1 MRVVEEA
8 QHEIVFVGEFPP
20 YLQEEIRFEADLVV
34 SIFSE
39 RFGATPPETTIT
51 FARTREQLADAYR
64 ALTGRALPTWR
75 WCFADRLPS
84 ARYIIFIH
92 IGSCGF
98 GYTVGDAA
106 GFVLAHEYFHV
117 LQLALAPD
125 PKGPYWLSEGSAEY
139 AMALFGDRRKVLEY
153 EAFRNLARLRNASW
167 TGTLEDAAGD
177 TSFPPGH
184 EHYFLGFLAVE
195 LLVELAGEDALL
207 EYFRLLPAH
216 VDWREA
222 FEAAFG
228 RTADEFYAEFEPHRA
243 EAIAGYR
250 TIRGRVI
257 GSDEAPRDG
266 VTLWALDEF
275 DLKGGYGETA
285 PDGTFS
291 IGLTRDGSYRVEVY
305 VVDATGLCNLAGWYA
320 EGAGFTPSAGEAAYL
335 LVEDG
340 QVTVPDIRLPAEATP
355 RPFAGRCVQ

>member
-1 MRVVEEA
+1 MNTSGFFLRMWT
-8 QHEIVFVGEFPP
+8 GERHSRP
-20 YLQEEIRFEADLVV
+20 L
-34 SIFSE
+34 
-39 RFGATPPETTIT
+39 
-51 FARTREQLADAYR
+51 
-64 ALTGRALPTWR
+64 
-75 WCFADRLPS
+75 
-84 ARYIIFIH
+84 
-92 IGSCGF
+92 
-98 GYTVGDAA
+98 
-106 GFVLAHEYFHV
+106 
-117 LQLALAPD
+117 
-125 PKGPYWLSEGSAEY
+125 SAEPL
-139 AMALFGDRRKVLEY
+139 MSSTRSSR
-153 EAFRNLARLRNASW
+153 
-167 TGTLEDAAGD
+167 
-177 TSFPPGH
+177 
-184 EHYFLGFLAVE
+184 
-195 LLVELAGEDALL
+195 
-207 EYFRLLPAH
+207 
-216 VDWREA
+216 
-222 FEAAFG
+222 
-228 RTADEFYAEFEPHRA
+228 PHRA